1 MEELKSNVTQISP
14 PLESEGN
21 SSHLHKNGM
30 QKETDQEPILDDPPR
45 NVFEEGHAPMKVH
58 PFYFVKL
65 WPSILEVRI
74 EKAKKLMEK
83 IKQEVLQISTNIEE
97 RKVC

>member
-14 PLESEGN
+14 PLESEGD
-21 SSHLHKNGM
+21 SIHLHENRK
-30 QKETDQEPILDDPPR
+30 QKDTEEPILDDPLKI
-45 NVFEEGHAPMKVH
+45 VAEEGHAPKKVH
-58 PFYFVKL
+58 RFYFVKL
-65 WPSILEVRI
+65 WPSNLEVRI

-83 IKQEVLQISTNIEE
+83 IKQKVLQISTNIEE

>member
-30 QKETDQEPILDDPPR
+30 QKDTEEPILDDPLK
-45 NVFEEGHAPMKVH
+45 NVAEEGHAPKKVH
-58 PFYFVKL
+58 RFYFVKL
-65 WPSILEVRI
+65 WPSNLEVRI

-83 IKQEVLQISTNIEE
+83 IKQKVLQISTNIEE